1 MCSLKCGVI
10 SLTVALCSHAL
21 LQCCLFSFSGRENER
36 GRGVETELSGTG
48 TETGRGRGEE
58 SGIKT
63 EEGQGINSQMF
74 QHYGM
79 NPSDQVM
86 CFLLSTECHHL
97 P

>member
-1 MCSLKCGVI
+1 MWSNI
-10 SLTVALCSHAL
+10 SNSSTLQSCPIVYN
-21 LQCCLFSFSGRENER
+21 QCCLFSFSGTENER
-36 GRGVETELSGTG
+36 GRGVETELSG

-74 QHYGM
+74 QRYGM

>member
-1 MCSLKCGVI
+1 MWSNIFNSSTLQSCPIVYN
-10 SLTVALCSHAL
+10 
-21 LQCCLFSFSGRENER
+21 QCCLFSFSGIENEK

-63 EEGQGINSQMF
+63 EEGQGIISQMF

-79 NPSDQVM
+79 NPSDRVM
-86 CFLLSTECHHL
+86 CFSECHHL
-97 P
+97 YTE